1 MAEQKTIEIRVLRY
15 HPQRDERPAWQSYTV
30 PFTDDMSVLQGL
42 LHIKDEIDG
51 TLSFRWSCRMAICGS
66 CGMMINGKPR
76 LACETFLRDLPAGP
90 VRIEALAH
98 FPIERDLIVS
108 AGEFVRKL
116 ESVKPYL
123 IPKEPR
129 ALADGEYPQTPAELE
144 RYEQYS
150 TCINCMLCYAAC
162 PEYGLN
168 ADFTGPGVLALL
180 HRYNAD
186 SRDGGRAERMPIL
199 NAEEGVWSCMAVGY
213 CSEVCPKQVDP
224 AHAVNQNK
232 AVSAADYFR
241 HVLQPKREPL

>member
-1 MAEQKTIEIRVLRY
+1 MAQQRTIEIRVLRY
-15 HPQRDERPAWQSYTV
+15 HPQYDERPAWQSYTV
-30 PFTDDMSVLQGL
+30 PFSHDTSVLQGL

-76 LACETFLRDLPAGP
+76 LSCETFLRELLPGP

-108 AGEFVRKL
+108 AGEFISKL
-116 ESVKPYL
+116 ESIKPYL
-123 IPKEPR
+123 IPREPR
-129 ALADGEYPQTPAELE
+129 ALAAGEYRQTPAELE
-144 RYEQYS
+144 NYEQFS
-150 TCINCMLCYAAC
+150 ACINCMLCYAAC

-168 ADFTGPGVLALL
+168 PDFTGPGVLALL

-186 SRDGGRAERMPIL
+186 SRDAGRAERMRVL
-199 NAEEGVWSCMAVGY
+199 NAEEGVWTCMAVGY
-213 CSEVCPKQVDP
+213 CSEVCPKRVDP

-232 AVSAADYFR
+232 ATSAGDYFLR
-241 HVLQPKREPL
+241 FLGPKRGPA